1 MQVEYSFRNTKLCN
15 ECSHVLLQGALLGSG
30 ASVIGL
36 ASDVAGSGRLP
47 AFFCGVYGHKPTPG

>member
-1 MQVEYSFRNTKLCN
+1 MQEDYLFRNIKLCN
-15 ECSHVLLQGALLGSG
+15 ECSHVLQGALLGSG